1 MKLAIKLCIILGF
14 SFLIGC
20 AILCFTQFWFVG
32 ALGVLMNAA
41 FIVLNFRKLR
51 SLE

>member
-1 MKLAIKLCIILGF
+1 VKLAVKLCIILGF

-20 AILCFTQFWFVG
+20 AILCFTQFWLVG
-32 ALGVLMNAA
+32 TLGVIMNTA
-41 FIVLNFRKLR
+41 FIILNFRKLR

>member
-1 MKLAIKLCIILGF
+1 VKLAVKLCIILGF